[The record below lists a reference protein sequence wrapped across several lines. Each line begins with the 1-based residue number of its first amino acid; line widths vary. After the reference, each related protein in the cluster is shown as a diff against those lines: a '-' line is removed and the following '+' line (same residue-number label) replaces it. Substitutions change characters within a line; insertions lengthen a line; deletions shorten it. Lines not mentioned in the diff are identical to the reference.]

1 MIKYRNIKTI
11 LNKLDFNKRI
21 EENSKILDCNE
32 QVLNNL
38 TYSLIQDFYN
48 LTIEQ
53 INEENINE

>member
-11 LNKLDFNKRI
+11 LNKLGFNKRI